1 MQIAAGC
8 SCCLLLESD
17 MSHNKHACATSQATD
32 FFCVITTLVL
42 THKAVTEH
50 DNQAGVQR
58 AANKPPL
65 AM

>member
-1 MQIAAGC
+1 MHVQ
-8 SCCLLLESD
+8 LLKQL
-17 MSHNKHACATSQATD
+17 T
-32 FFCVITTLVL
+32 FCVITTLVL

-50 DNQAGVQR
+50 DNQAGVQS